1 MIALKMFPRRNA
13 RLLSIVGFTLLI
25 ALMLY
30 KISGPLDGPKNLELE
45 HGTERAQMKA
55 VHNELPGLL
64 TQSPEHLKKQKE
76 YESRIMA
83 NIQKMTAHKELKR
96 KMDHDPVGIILHKKP
111 SLLEGLGRVR
121 DLEDQDI
128 AVRKSVVM
136 ENQLRHKIVHLD
148 LKGAP
153 PKIEYLKKLFPLLHT
168 FGATGLLLEYEDM
181 FPYWGKL
188 EFLSADNAYAKGDI
202 ADIMEIA
209 KKNSLEIIPL
219 VQTFGHMEH
228 VLKGKEFAE
237 LREVPNYPQ
246 VICPTNNKTLPLIK
260 MMIDQILEMHPG
272 IDWLHIGSDEVYNL
286 GECTRCQQYLLHQQF
301 GKNDLFLHH
310 VKKVAKYV
318 KENYDIQPIMW
329 DDEFRKIP
337 LRAIQDS
344 QVGQLLEI
352 MVWKYSAGIMVDL
365 RSDIWEKYSTVFNGI
380 WIASAFKGAANPES
394 YMTNINDRLSNHKE
408 WMEIFD
414 MYKSTIPFRGIVL
427 TGWQRFDHFAV
438 LCELF
443 PQAIPSLAV
452 NLMYISERKADHGA
466 LARVGDVLKCNSF
479 INLDLQYME
488 YPNKCDFPGSAVYE
502 VSQKLFILKR
512 DIDTM
517 MNNPH
522 VTGWVTNY
530 NIEHNFASPQHV
542 EQGLQDLSM
551 LLFDFTKLMTDAE
564 TALADVYDEYTVKE
578 WIYLNVKPTHDKL
591 QKLYTSSTKLQEK
604 KYWPRRPL
612 EAEQIKEL

>member
-1 MIALKMFPRRNA
+1 
-13 RLLSIVGFTLLI
+13 
-25 ALMLY
+25 MLY
-30 KISGPLDGPKNLELE
+30 KISGPVDDPKNLESE
-45 HGTERAQMKA
+45 PQTERIQSK
-55 VHNELPGLL
+55 VVRDESSDLL

-96 KMDHDPVGIILHKKP
+96 KMDQDPMGVILHKKP
-111 SLLEGLGRVR
+111 SLLDGLGRVR
-121 DLEDQDI
+121 DLEEKDVAI
-128 AVRKSVVM
+128 RKKVVM
-136 ENQLRHKIVHLD
+136 ESQLKHKIVHLD

-153 PKIEYLKKLFPLLHT
+153 PKIQYLKKLFPLLRS
-168 FGATGLLLEYEDM
+168 FGATGLLVEYEDM

-188 EFLSADNAYAKGDI
+188 EFLSAHNAYAKGDI

-209 KKNSLEIIPL
+209 EKNSLEVIPL

-228 VLKGKEFAE
+228 VLKLKEFEE

-260 MMIDQILEMHPG
+260 MMIDQIVEMHPG

-310 VKKVAKYV
+310 VKKVAQYV

-329 DDEFRKIP
+329 DDEFRKVP
-337 LRAIQDS
+337 LMAIQDS

-352 MVWKYSAGIMVDL
+352 MVWKYSIGIMVDL
-365 RSDIWEKYSTVFNGI
+365 RSDIWEKYSSVFSGI

-394 YMTNINDRLSNHKE
+394 YITNINDRLSNHKE
-408 WMEIFD
+408 WMEVFE
-414 MYKSTIPFRGIVL
+414 MYKSTIPFRGIAL

-438 LCELF
+438 LCELL

-452 NLMYISERKADHGA
+452 NLLYITERKADHGA
-466 LARVGDVLKCNSF
+466 LARVGDALKCNSF
-479 INLDLQYME
+479 LNLDLQYLE
-488 YPNKCDFPGSAVYE
+488 YANKCDFPGSAVYE
-502 VSQKLFILKR
+502 VSQKLYILKR

-517 MNNPH
+517 LHNSH
-522 VTGWVTNY
+522 VTGWISDY

-551 LLFDFTKLMTDAE
+551 LLFDYSKLMNEAE

-578 WIYLNVKPTHDKL
+578 WVSFNVKPTHDKL
-591 QKLYTSSTKLQEK
+591 QKLYASSTKLQEQ

-612 EAEQIKEL
+612 ESEQTKEL